1 MQSRFRLYS
10 QSPNPTLREFLE
22 TQLTESERTLIAN
35 PPLVLSIPLE
45 KLIGNPIKTRQHK
58 HHTHH
63 KHQTKASLLYYQ
75 NYSAGVQHCGKAPY
89 QANLR
94 DAAKKWMTENATVRD
109 FFTSLAEI
117 KDKYAG
123 MLASMKANEAQ
134 PINIFNDTQSS
145 EYFVSD
151 SQESMI
157 YSGNNLS
164 PPEMDLWLYTV
175 NRESLEGC
183 SDYAINESVANDCTI

>member
-109 FFTSLAEI
+109 FFTSLA
-117 KDKYAG
+117 
-123 MLASMKANEAQ
+123 
-134 PINIFNDTQSS
+134 
-145 EYFVSD
+145 
-151 SQESMI
+151 
-157 YSGNNLS
+157 
-164 PPEMDLWLYTV
+164 
-175 NRESLEGC
+175 
-183 SDYAINESVANDCTI
+183 